1 MKVIALHKEEQQLI
15 CEAIANNRQAQH
27 LLYTK
32 YASKMLSTCRQ
43 YIKDTHHAED
53 VMLTGF
59 MKMFTSLKKFEHKGS
74 FEGWIKRIMI
84 HECIDYLRVKKNSF
98 NHKNIEDIVYSE
110 KEDNYEMEGDFSV
123 DDIQFIIDKLPD
135 GYKMVFNL
143 FVIEGYKHN
152 EIAKL
157 LHISEGTSKSQ
168 LSHAKKM
175 LQSQITI
182 LKNKENGTR

>member
-1 MKVIALHKEEQQLI
+1 MKVIALHKEEAQLI
-15 CEAIANNRQAQH
+15 CEAITNNRQAQH

-53 VMLTGF
+53 VMITGF

-98 NHKNIEDIVYSE
+98 NHKNIEDVVYSE
-110 KEDNYEMEGDFSV
+110 AEDNYEMDGDFSV
-123 DDIQFIIDKLPD
+123 DDIQFLIDNLPD

-157 LHISEGTSKSQ
+157 LDISEGTSKSQ

>member
-1 MKVIALHKEEQQLI
+1 MKVIALHKEEAQLI

-53 VMLTGF
+53 VMITGF

-98 NHKNIEDIVYSE
+98 NHKNIEDVVCTE
-110 KEDNYEMEGDFSV
+110 AEDNYEMEGDFSV
-123 DDIQFIIDKLPD
+123 DDIQFLIDNLPD

>member
-59 MKMFTSLKKFEHKGS
+59 MKMFTNFK
-74 FEGWIKRIMI
+74 
-84 HECIDYLRVKKNSF
+84 
-98 NHKNIEDIVYSE
+98 
-110 KEDNYEMEGDFSV
+110 
-123 DDIQFIIDKLPD
+123 
-135 GYKMVFNL
+135 
-143 FVIEGYKHN
+143 
-152 EIAKL
+152 
-157 LHISEGTSKSQ
+157 T
-168 LSHAKKM
+168 
-175 LQSQITI
+175 
-182 LKNKENGTR
+182 